1 MNLRIVLLSIL
12 VLQLSVMS
20 ASGFSFLNEFFAD
33 LKFGS
38 LENEFM
44 NKKLNV
50 GQIKCLQGS
59 YSFNGSCYFISN
71 KKYIDVSEK
80 DIIVEYLMKI
90 YKKKE
95 TGPGSMHGT
104 PLGLA
109 AEIAAAP
116 EETSW
121 NDSASV
127 CKQLNNDSTLFYY
140 NNNQAEFDFVID
152 LLKRLNFPN
161 LILSGGENAAAAAER
176 NGLSRN
182 YIQEKKYY
190 IGLSYNSKIFILGE
204 GVLIDYILNQINCS
218 RSTMGVNKWS
228 ECEQRVH
235 FKVRAGLPE
244 RRSVQAMRLLE
255 SQRQW
260 R

>member
-1 MNLRIVLLSIL
+1 MSFLRVFLLLIVMLQFSIT
-12 VLQLSVMS
+12 V
-20 ASGFSFLNEFFAD
+20 SGFSFLNEFFAD

-50 GQIKCLQGS
+50 GQLKCLQGS

-80 DIIVEYLMKI
+80 DVIVEYLMKI

-95 TGPGSMHGT
+95 SGSSSMQGT

-121 NDSASV
+121 NESAAV

-140 NNNQAEFDFVID
+140 NNNQAEFDFVVD

-161 LILSGGENAAAAAER
+161 LILSGENER
-176 NGLSRN
+176 NSLSRN

-190 IGLSYNSKIFILGE
+190 IGLSYNSTFCFYLFI
-204 GVLIDYILNQINCS
+204 DDSKATKC
-218 RSTMGVNKWS
+218 
-228 ECEQRVH
+228 
-235 FKVRAGLPE
+235 FK
-244 RRSVQAMRLLE
+244 
-255 SQRQW
+255 
-260 R
+260 